1 MTPSRRPLVAPAG
14 VTALAAFAVLLL
26 PVAKAAAQAP
36 TNASPPPAAVHLTP
50 GAAAAS
56 QELIDTLAAKDRAL
70 FEAVFGCRLDIL
82 TPLIATDF
90 EFLHDKGGMTAR
102 SGKEFL
108 DQVAKGCE
116 LQKAGTNFKA
126 RRELV
131 PGTMTVYV
139 LNHYGAMQM
148 GTHRFY
154 ALQDGKPDRL
164 TETGKFIDIWVQDG
178 TEWKLARVISYDH
191 HLAE

>member
-1 MTPSRRPLVAPAG
+1 MIPRPRPFR
-14 VTALAAFAVLLL
+14 ALASLTAVAVLLL
-26 PVAKAAAQAP
+26 PVAKATAQAP
-36 TNASPPPAAVHLTP
+36 ASSSPPAAVHLTP

-70 FEAVFGCRLDIL
+70 FEAVFGCKLDVL
-82 TPLIATDF
+82 TPLIAADF

-108 DQVAKGCE
+108 EQVAKGCE
-116 LQKAGTNFKA
+116 LQKTGTNFKA

-164 TETGKFIDIWVQDG
+164 TETGKFIDVWMQDG
-178 TEWKLARVISYDH
+178 SEWRLARVISYDH